1 MRSARG
7 AARHARRISARGAHL
22 GQNVRVTATDVAT
35 PSEIQARLD
44 SLPWSR
50 RHTRLL
56 FGSGLGWALDAM
68 DVGLVSFVV
77 AALVEHGFATAEE
90 RPLIL
95 SIGFAGMAIGA
106 AVGGLLADRLGRRS
120 VFAITLLVFG
130 VATGLTAL
138 SWSVMALLV
147 FRFIAGFGLGAEL
160 PVASTYMSEF
170 APRRIRGRVI
180 VLLEA
185 FWAVGWFVQAIVGTY
200 VVPLGPD
207 GWRWALLIGAAP
219 AVYAAVVRF
228 GMPESVRYLLS
239 RGRRDE
245 AERVV
250 ATFAASGWT
259 RRADDLDLRA
269 PSGAAAADTGP
280 APAGLRLGERLA
292 GLWAPG
298 LRATT
303 LGLWLVWFFVNFAY
317 YGAFLWIPSILVA
330 DGYPLATSFVFTL
343 IITAAQLPGYLV
355 AAWLIEAWGRR
366 ATLVVF
372 LCGSAVSA
380 VLFGTVPGEAAIIGF
395 GMALSF
401 FNLGAWGAVYA
412 ITPESY
418 PTPVRGTGSGWAA
431 GVGRIAS
438 IVVPFIVAPLLA
450 AGGRAS
456 IFVMFTASFLIAA
469 AAALLVR
476 ERKGVAL
483 D

>member
-1 MRSARG
+1 MAVTSTGTAIPESSA
-7 AARHARRISARGAHL
+7 
-22 GQNVRVTATDVAT
+22 
-35 PSEIQARLD
+35 EIQERLD
-44 SLPWSR
+44 GLPWSR

-77 AALVEHGFATAEE
+77 AALVQHGFATAEE

-120 VFAITLLVFG
+120 VFAITLLIFG

-138 SWSVMALLV
+138 SWSVGALLV
-147 FRFIAGFGLGAEL
+147 FRFIAGLGLGAEL
-160 PVASTYMSEF
+160 PVASTYLSEF

-185 FWAVGWFVQAIVGTY
+185 FWAIGWFLQAIVGATI
-200 VVPLGPD
+200 VPLGPD
-207 GWRWALLIGAAP
+207 AWRWALLIGAAP

-228 GMPESVRYLLS
+228 GMPESVRYLLA
-239 RGRRDE
+239 RGRREE
-245 AERVV
+245 ADLVV
-250 ATFAASGWT
+250 RGF
-259 RRADDLDLRA
+259 
-269 PSGAAAADTGP
+269 AAAAWIRRDSALALRHRPGAALVDTGP
-280 APAGLRLGERLA
+280 TEAGLTFWRRVA

-298 LRATT
+298 LRRSTS
-303 LGLWLVWFFVNFAY
+303 GLWLLWFFVNFAY

-343 IITAAQLPGYLV
+343 VITAAQLPGYLV
-355 AAWLIEAWGRR
+355 AAWLIERWGRR
-366 ATLVVF
+366 LVLVVF
-372 LCGSAVSA
+372 LLGSAVSA
-380 VLFGTVPGEAAIIGF
+380 VCFGTMPGEAAILGF
-395 GMALSF
+395 GSALSF

-418 PTPVRGTGSGWAA
+418 PTSVRATGSGWAA

-438 IVVPFIVAPLLA
+438 IIVPFLVAPLLA
-450 AGGRAS
+450 AGGRVT
-456 IFVMFTASFLIAA
+456 IFVMFTAAFVVAA
-469 AAALLVR
+469 GAALLIR
-476 ERKGVAL
+476 ERRGAAL
-483 D
+483 E

>member
-1 MRSARG
+1 MTDLS
-7 AARHARRISARGAHL
+7 
-22 GQNVRVTATDVAT
+22 TASS
-35 PSEIQARLD
+35 SELQERLD
-44 SLPWSR
+44 RMPWSR

-77 AALVEHGFATAEE
+77 AALVEQGFATAGQ

-106 AVGGLLADRLGRRS
+106 ALGGLLADRLGRRS
-120 VFAITLLVFG
+120 VFAITLLIFG

-138 SWSVMALLV
+138 AWSVAALLV

-185 FWAVGWFVQAIVGTY
+185 FWAVGWFAQALVGAY
-200 VVPLGPD
+200 IVPLGPD

-219 AVYAAVVRF
+219 AFYAAFVRF
-228 GMPESVRYLLS
+228 GMPESVRFLLS

-245 AERVV
+245 AEQVV
-250 ATFAASGWT
+250 RSFAASGWT
-259 RRADDLDLRA
+259 RQQAGVDLSAA
-269 PSGAAAADTGP
+269 PPRAAAADTGP
-280 APAGLRLGERLA
+280 ARTKAGFGRRFT
-292 GLWAPG
+292 GLWARD

-303 LGLWLVWFFVNFAY
+303 LGLWLLWFLVNYAY

-330 DGYPLATSFVFTL
+330 DGYPLATSFAFTL
-343 IITAAQLPGYLV
+343 IITVAQLPGYLV
-355 AAWLIEAWGRR
+355 AAWLIERWGRR
-366 ATLVVF
+366 ATLIVF
-372 LCGSAVSA
+372 LLGSAVSA
-380 VLFGTVPGEAAIIGF
+380 VLFGTIPGEPAIIGF

-412 ITPESY
+412 ISPESY
-418 PTPVRGTGSGWAA
+418 PTEIRATGAGWAA

-438 IVVPFIVAPLLA
+438 IIVPFVVAPLLA
-450 AGGRAS
+450 MGGRAW
-456 IFVMFTASFLIAA
+456 IFVMFTAAFVLAA
-469 AAALLVR
+469 ASVLLIRERRGAAL
-476 ERKGVAL
+476 E
-483 D
+483 

>member
-1 MRSARG
+1 VTDFTGVTSA
-7 AARHARRISARGAHL
+7 AL
-22 GQNVRVTATDVAT
+22 Q
-35 PSEIQARLD
+35 ERLD
-44 SLPWSR
+44 RMPWSR

-77 AALVEHGFATAEE
+77 AALVEQGFATAGE

-106 AVGGLLADRLGRRS
+106 ALGGLLADRLGRRS

-138 SWSVMALLV
+138 AWSVAALLV
-147 FRFIAGFGLGAEL
+147 FRFVAGFGLGAEL

-185 FWAVGWFVQAIVGTY
+185 FWAVGWFVQALIGAY
-200 VVPLGPD
+200 IVPLGPD

-219 AVYAAVVRF
+219 AFYAAFVRF
-228 GMPESVRYLLS
+228 GMPESVRFLLS
-239 RGRRDE
+239 HGRHEE
-245 AERVV
+245 AARVV
-250 ATFAASGWT
+250 GSFAASGWT
-259 RRADDLDLRA
+259 NQQADLGMRT
-269 PSGAAAADTGP
+269 PPGASAVDTGP
-280 APAGLRLGERLA
+280 ARTRAGAVRRFA
-292 GLWAPG
+292 GLWARG
-298 LRATT
+298 QRATT
-303 LGLWLVWFFVNFAY
+303 IGLWLLWFLVNFAY

-330 DGYPLATSFVFTL
+330 DGYPLATSFAFTL
-343 IITAAQLPGYLV
+343 VITLAQLPGYLV
-355 AAWLIEAWGRR
+355 AAWLIERWGRR

-372 LCGSAVSA
+372 LLGSAVSA
-380 VLFGTVPGEAAIIGF
+380 VLFGTVPGEPAIIGF

-418 PTPVRGTGSGWAA
+418 PTEIRATGAGWAA

-438 IVVPFIVAPLLA
+438 IVVPFLVAPLLA

-456 IFVMFTASFLIAA
+456 IFVMFTAAFVLAGAAVFLIRERRG
-469 AAALLVR
+469 AAL
-476 ERKGVAL
+476 E
-483 D
+483 

>member
-1 MRSARG
+1 MTD
-7 AARHARRISARGAHL
+7 
-22 GQNVRVTATDVAT
+22 TAVAT
-35 PSEIQARLD
+35 SAEIQERLD
-44 SLPWSR
+44 RLAWSR
-50 RHTRLL
+50 RHTKLL

-77 AALVEHGFATAEE
+77 AALVESGFATAAD

-106 AVGGLLADRLGRRS
+106 AIGGLLADRLGRRS

-138 SWSVMALLV
+138 SWSVGALLV
-147 FRFIAGFGLGAEL
+147 FRFISGFGLGAEL

-185 FWAVGWFVQAIVGTY
+185 FWAVGWFAQAVVGTY
-200 VVPLGPD
+200 IVPLGPD

-228 GMPESVRYLLS
+228 GMPESVRYLLA
-239 RGRRDE
+239 RGRRAE
-245 AERVV
+245 AEQVV
-250 ATFAASGWT
+250 ASFAAASWT
-259 RRADDLDLRA
+259 KRDQTLTMRTL
-269 PSGAAAADTGP
+269 PGAAAADTGP
-280 APAGLRLGERLA
+280 APTTLGFGRRLA

-298 LRATT
+298 LAATT

-330 DGYPLATSFVFTL
+330 DGYPLATSFAFTL

-355 AAWLIEAWGRR
+355 AAWLIERWGRR

-372 LCGSAVSA
+372 LLGSAVSA
-380 VLFGTVPGEAAIIGF
+380 VLFGTIPGEAAILGF

-418 PTPVRGTGSGWAA
+418 PTEVRATGSGWAA

-438 IVVPFIVAPLLA
+438 IVVPFIVAAILA
-450 AGGRAS
+450 AGGRMS
-456 IFVMFTASFLIAA
+456 IFVMFTAAFVVAA
-469 AAALLVR
+469 AAAFLVR
-476 ERKGVAL
+476 ERKGAAL

>member
-1 MRSARG
+1 M
-7 AARHARRISARGAHL
+7 
-22 GQNVRVTATDVAT
+22 TDVNGPA
-35 PSEIQARLD
+35 PADLHERLD
-44 SLPWSR
+44 RMPWSS

-56 FGSGLGWALDAM
+56 VGSGLGWALDAM

-77 AALVEHGFATAEE
+77 AALVEQGFATTAE

-106 AVGGLLADRLGRRS
+106 ALGGLLADRLGRRS
-120 VFAITLLVFG
+120 VFAITLLIFG

-138 SWSVMALLV
+138 AWSVAALLV

-185 FWAVGWFVQAIVGTY
+185 FWAVGWFAQALIGAY
-200 VVPLGPD
+200 IVPLGPD

-219 AVYAAVVRF
+219 AFYAAFVRF
-228 GMPESVRYLLS
+228 GMPESVRFLLS

-245 AERVV
+245 AAAVV
-250 ATFAASGWT
+250 ASFAASGWSP
-259 RRADDLDLRA
+259 RPAELDLSAR
-269 PSGAAAADTGP
+269 PGAAAADTGP
-280 APAGLRLGERLA
+280 SQTKVGFGQRFA

-303 LGLWLVWFFVNFAY
+303 TGLWLLWFLVNFAY

-343 IITAAQLPGYLV
+343 IITVAQLPGYLV
-355 AAWLIEAWGRR
+355 AAWLIERWGRR
-366 ATLVVF
+366 ATLILF
-372 LCGSAVSA
+372 LLGSAISA
-380 VLFGTVPGEAAIIGF
+380 VLFGTVPGEPAIIGF

-401 FNLGAWGAVYA
+401 FNLGAWGGVYA

-418 PTPVRGTGSGWAA
+418 PTPIRATGAGWAA

-438 IVVPFIVAPLLA
+438 IIVPFVVAPLLA
-450 AGGRAS
+450 AGGRES
-456 IFVMFTASFLIAA
+456 IFVMFTGAFVLAA
-469 AAALLVR
+469 ASVLLVR
-476 ERKGVAL
+476 ERRGASL

>member
-1 MRSARG
+1 MTDS
-7 AARHARRISARGAHL
+7 
-22 GQNVRVTATDVAT
+22 DVAT
-35 PSEIQARLD
+35 PAELQERLD
-44 SLPWSR
+44 RMPWTK
-50 RHTRLL
+50 RHSRLL
-56 FGSGLGWALDAM
+56 VGSGIGWALDAM

-77 AALVEHGFATAEE
+77 AALVQQGFATAAE

-120 VFAITLLVFG
+120 VFAITLLIFG
-130 VATGLTAL
+130 IATGLTAL
-138 SWSVMALLV
+138 AWSVAALLV
-147 FRFIAGFGLGAEL
+147 FRFVAGLGLGAEL

-245 AERVV
+245 ADRIV
-250 ATFAASGWT
+250 ASFAAAAWT
-259 RRADDLDLRA
+259 HRDGGEREAASAR
-269 PSGAAAADTGP
+269 GAAASHVP
-280 APAGLRLGERLA
+280 AARLGFGQRLA
-292 GLWAPG
+292 ALWAPG
-298 LRATT
+298 LRVTT

-355 AAWLIEAWGRR
+355 AAWLIERWGRR

-372 LCGSAVSA
+372 LLGSAVSA
-380 VLFGTVPGEAAIIGF
+380 ILFGTVPGEAAIIGF

-412 ITPESY
+412 ISPESY
-418 PTPVRGTGSGWAA
+418 PTAVRATGSGWAA

-438 IVVPFIVAPLLA
+438 IIVPFIVAPLLA
-450 AGGRAS
+450 AGGRGPVFA
-456 IFVMFTASFLIAA
+456 MFTAAFVIAA

-476 ERKGVAL
+476 ERRGAAL

>member
-1 MRSARG
+1 VSDP
-7 AARHARRISARGAHL
+7 S
-22 GQNVRVTATDVAT
+22 TATSA
-35 PSEIQARLD
+35 ELQERLD
-44 SLPWSR
+44 RLPWSR

-56 FGSGLGWALDAM
+56 VGSGLGWALDAM

-77 AALVEHGFATAEE
+77 AALVEHGFATAGE

-106 AVGGLLADRLGRRS
+106 ALGGLLADRLGRRS

-138 SWSVMALLV
+138 AWSVAALLV

-185 FWAVGWFVQAIVGTY
+185 FWAVGWFLQALIGAY
-200 VVPLGPD
+200 IVPLGPD
-207 GWRWALLIGAAP
+207 AWRWALLIGAAP
-219 AVYAAVVRF
+219 AFYSAFVRF
-228 GMPESVRYLLS
+228 GMPESVRFLLS
-239 RGRRDE
+239 RGRRAE

-250 ATFAASGWT
+250 ASFAASGWT
-259 RRADDLDLRA
+259 RQAADVGLA
-269 PSGAAAADTGP
+269 TPAGAAAVDTGP
-280 APAGLRLGERLA
+280 TVARGAAGRRFA
-292 GLWAPG
+292 GLWARG
-298 LRATT
+298 LRSTT
-303 LGLWLVWFFVNFAY
+303 IGLWLVWFFVNFAY

-330 DGYPLATSFVFTL
+330 DGYPLATSFGFTL
-343 IITAAQLPGYLV
+343 LITVAQLPGYLV
-355 AAWLIEAWGRR
+355 AAWLIERWGRR
-366 ATLVVF
+366 ATLIVF
-372 LCGSAVSA
+372 LLGSAVSA
-380 VLFGTVPGEAAIIGF
+380 VLFGTIPGEPAIIGF

-418 PTPVRGTGSGWAA
+418 PTQIRGTGSGWAA

-438 IVVPFIVAPLLA
+438 IVVPFIVAALLA
-450 AGGRAS
+450 AGGRVW
-456 IFVMFTASFLIAA
+456 IFVMFTAAFVVAA
-469 AAALLVR
+469 GAVLLVR
-476 ERKGVAL
+476 ERRGAAL
-483 D
+483 E

>member
-1 MRSARG
+1 VTDLAGATSAE
-7 AARHARRISARGAHL
+7 L
-22 GQNVRVTATDVAT
+22 Q
-35 PSEIQARLD
+35 ERLD
-44 SLPWSR
+44 RLPWSK

-77 AALVEHGFATAEE
+77 AALVENGFATAGD

-106 AVGGLLADRLGRRS
+106 ALGGLLADRLGRRS

-138 SWSVMALLV
+138 AWSVAALLV
-147 FRFIAGFGLGAEL
+147 FRFVAGFGLGAEL

-170 APRRIRGRVI
+170 APTRIRGRVI

-185 FWAVGWFVQAIVGTY
+185 FWAVGWFLQALVGAY

-219 AVYAAVVRF
+219 AFYAAFVRF
-228 GMPESVRYLLS
+228 GMPESVRFLLS

-245 AERVV
+245 AERIV
-250 ATFAASGWT
+250 ASFAASGWT
-259 RRADDLDLRA
+259 PRRADVGLRT
-269 PSGAAAADTGP
+269 PRGAAAADTGP
-280 APAGLRLGERLA
+280 VRTRAGAGRRFA
-292 GLWAPG
+292 GLWAPD

-303 LGLWLVWFFVNFAY
+303 AGLWLLWFLVNYAY

-330 DGYPLATSFVFTL
+330 DGYPLATSFAFTL
-343 IITAAQLPGYLV
+343 IITVAQLPGYLV
-355 AAWLIEAWGRR
+355 AAWLIERWGRR
-366 ATLVVF
+366 PTLIVF
-372 LCGSAVSA
+372 LLGSAVSA
-380 VLFGTVPGEAAIIGF
+380 VLFGTISGEPAIIGF

-418 PTPVRGTGSGWAA
+418 PTQIRATGAGWAA

-438 IVVPFIVAPLLA
+438 IIVPFVVAPLLA

-456 IFVMFTASFLIAA
+456 IFVMFTAAFVLAA
-469 AAALLVR
+469 AAVLLIR
-476 ERKGVAL
+476 ERRGAVL

>member
-1 MRSARG
+1 M
-7 AARHARRISARGAHL
+7 
-22 GQNVRVTATDVAT
+22 
-35 PSEIQARLD
+35 
-44 SLPWSR
+44 PWSS

-56 FGSGLGWALDAM
+56 VGSGLGWALDAM

-77 AALVEHGFATAEE
+77 AALVEQGFATTAE

-106 AVGGLLADRLGRRS
+106 ALGGLLADRLGRRS
-120 VFAITLLVFG
+120 VFAITLLIFG

-138 SWSVMALLV
+138 AWSVAALLV

-185 FWAVGWFVQAIVGTY
+185 FWAVGWFAQALIGAY
-200 VVPLGPD
+200 IVPLGPD

-219 AVYAAVVRF
+219 AFYAAFVRF
-228 GMPESVRYLLS
+228 GMPESVRFLLS

-245 AERVV
+245 AAAVV
-250 ATFAASGWT
+250 ASFAASGWSP
-259 RRADDLDLRA
+259 RPAELDLSAR
-269 PSGAAAADTGP
+269 PGAAAADTGP
-280 APAGLRLGERLA
+280 SQTKAGFGQRFA

-303 LGLWLVWFFVNFAY
+303 TGLWLLWFLVNFAY

-343 IITAAQLPGYLV
+343 IITVAQLPGYLV
-355 AAWLIEAWGRR
+355 AAWLIERWGRR
-366 ATLVVF
+366 ATLIVF
-372 LCGSAVSA
+372 LLGSAISA
-380 VLFGTVPGEAAIIGF
+380 VLFGTVPGEPAIIGF

-401 FNLGAWGAVYA
+401 FNLGAWGGVYA

-418 PTPVRGTGSGWAA
+418 PTPIRATGAGWAA

-438 IVVPFIVAPLLA
+438 IIVPFVVAPLLA
-450 AGGRAS
+450 AGGRES
-456 IFVMFTASFLIAA
+456 IFVMFTGAFVLAA
-469 AAALLVR
+469 ASVLLVR
-476 ERKGVAL
+476 ERRGASL

>member
-1 MRSARG
+1 MTDLTAASSAE
-7 AARHARRISARGAHL
+7 L
-22 GQNVRVTATDVAT
+22 Q
-35 PSEIQARLD
+35 ERLD
-44 SLPWSR
+44 RMPWSK

-56 FGSGLGWALDAM
+56 VGSGLGWALDAM
-68 DVGLVSFVV
+68 DVGLVSFIV
-77 AALVEHGFATAEE
+77 AALVEQGFATAGD

-106 AVGGLLADRLGRRS
+106 ALGGLLADRLGRRS
-120 VFAITLLVFG
+120 VFAITLLIFG

-138 SWSVMALLV
+138 AWSVAALLV

-185 FWAVGWFVQAIVGTY
+185 FWAVGWFAQALVGAY
-200 VVPLGPD
+200 IVPLGPD

-219 AVYAAVVRF
+219 AFYAAFVRF
-228 GMPESVRYLLS
+228 GMPESVRFLLS

-245 AERVV
+245 AAAVV
-250 ATFAASGWT
+250 ASFAASGWSP
-259 RRADDLDLRA
+259 RQAELDLSAR
-269 PSGAAAADTGP
+269 PGVAAADTGP
-280 APAGLRLGERLA
+280 SRTKAGVVQRFA

-303 LGLWLVWFFVNFAY
+303 IGLWLVWFLVNYAY

-343 IITAAQLPGYLV
+343 IITVAQLPGYLV
-355 AAWLIEAWGRR
+355 AAWLIERWGRR
-366 ATLVVF
+366 ATLIVF
-372 LCGSAVSA
+372 LLGSAISA
-380 VLFGTVPGEAAIIGF
+380 VLFGTIPGEPAIIGF

-418 PTPVRGTGSGWAA
+418 PTPIRATGAGWAA

-438 IVVPFIVAPLLA
+438 IIVPFIVAPLLA
-450 AGGRAS
+450 AGGRES
-456 IFVMFTASFLIAA
+456 IFIMFTGAFVLAA
-469 AAALLVR
+469 ASVLLVR
-476 ERKGVAL
+476 ERRGAAL